1 MAADPTPMGL
11 PITDAQ
17 AIEILVGLKIEDK
30 AAGTP
35 RLATGALWV
44 RHLCPALARARID
57 ATAFERVLV
66 LVTAVYPTKGDPS
79 DPPESVDLRFRTELP
94 RLRDLGFRGFSV
106 GRASR
111 IGRSSRAMAA
121 GDGIPPECRYLWNP
135 PITGCCPVITR
146 RRSEM

>member
-44 RHLCPALARARID
+44 RHLCPALVRARID

-79 DPPESVDLRFRTELP
+79 DPPDPSISDFEPNFPAYVISAFEDSPWEGRVGSVEVREQWRPEAAFHLN
-94 RLRDLGFRGFSV
+94 V
-106 GRASR
+106 G
-111 IGRSSRAMAA
+111 IY
-121 GDGIPPECRYLWNP
+121 GI
-135 PITGCCPVITR
+135 
-146 RRSEM
+146 RRSLDVVP